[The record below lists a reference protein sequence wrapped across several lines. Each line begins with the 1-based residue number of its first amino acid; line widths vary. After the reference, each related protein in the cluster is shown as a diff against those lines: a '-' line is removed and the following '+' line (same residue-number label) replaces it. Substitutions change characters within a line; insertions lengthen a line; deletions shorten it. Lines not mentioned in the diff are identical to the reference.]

1 MTCKIICHSVVY
13 HYSPNST
20 KFLIFFFLKL
30 KVNSIELSN
39 GTFYWPTWLMGIICL
54 CGWGHY
60 WPLLAF
66 VAGNINGLRGW
77 NILIAF
83 VAFKGRRIYYIA
95 CNKGSLLS

>member
-39 GTFYWPTWLMGIICL
+39 GTFYWPTWLGVL
-54 CGWGHY
+54 F
-60 WPLLAF
+60 AF
-66 VAGNINGLRGW
+66 VAGGIIGLYW
-77 NILIAF
+77 PLWLEILMAF
-83 VAFKGRRIYYIA
+83 VAGIF
-95 CNKGSLLS
+95 